1 MEPRQRPLLALVL
14 RLGSALCFSVM
25 FLLVK
30 LASQSG
36 IHVLEIAFW
45 RQAVAPPAL
54 LLWLLY
60 RGSLSQLRTQ
70 RFAKHFAR
78 ALVGNANMTIIF
90 FAATL
95 LPLAESTTLGFTS
108 PLFAVIIAA
117 MVLGE
122 RIGPWRWAAV
132 TLGFVGILVITQ
144 PGSEIAH
151 PLGMSLALFAAM
163 LVAIINFQVRD
174 LGRTES
180 AVSIVFYFGLLGSLA
195 IGMALPFV
203 RTPHNAHQWVL
214 LLSMGAAGTIAQ
226 LLMTAS
232 LRMGRVASVIIMDY
246 STLIWATLWGWLAW
260 NQLPSTATWL
270 GAPLIIGA
278 GLLIA
283 WREHVL
289 SKERQ
294 QIIPQV

>member
-1 MEPRQRPLLALVL
+1 
-14 RLGSALCFSVM
+14 M

-30 LASQSG
+30 LSAESG
-36 IHVLEIAFW
+36 VHVLEIAFW

-54 LLWLLY
+54 ILWLWSQ
-60 RGSLSQLRTQ
+60 GSLGQLRTHQ
-70 RFAKHFAR
+70 FPRHVAR
-78 ALVGNANMTIIF
+78 SLVGNSNMTILF
-90 FAATL
+90 YAATL
-95 LPLAESTTLGFTS
+95 LPLAESITLGFTT

-132 TLGFVGILVITQ
+132 LAGFAGILVITQ
-144 PGSEIAH
+144 PGAQLIH
-151 PLGMSLALFAAM
+151 PLGTSLALFAAV
-163 LVAIINFQVRD
+163 LVAIINFQIRE

-180 AVSIVFYFGLLGSLA
+180 AVSIVFYFGVLGTLM

-203 RTPHNAHQWVL
+203 STPLSGHQWL
-214 LLSMGAAGTIAQ
+214 ILLSMGAMGTIAQ
-226 LLMTAS
+226 LFLTAS
-232 LRMGRVASVIIMDY
+232 LRMGSVASVIVMDY
-246 STLIWATLWGWLAW
+246 SSLIWGTILGWLAW

-283 WREHVL
+283 WREHYL
-289 SKERQ
+289 SQQARQ
-294 QIIPQV
+294 VISQV